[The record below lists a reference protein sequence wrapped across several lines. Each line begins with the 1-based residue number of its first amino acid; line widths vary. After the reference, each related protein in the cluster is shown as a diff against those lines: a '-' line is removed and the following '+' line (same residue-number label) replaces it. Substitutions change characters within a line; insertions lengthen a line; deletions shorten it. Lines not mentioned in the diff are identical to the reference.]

1 MTRRHVCVVILYGL
15 MIFGIKSEV
24 LAKQGFYMGLGIP
37 YNTIGGDFDGK
48 SSLIGANDLI
58 ILPEI
63 DGGLGLGI
71 LLGYGFTKDTALEL
85 SYFGTSHNAKFL
97 GGSGDVDY
105 NVLNLDLKFSFL
117 TEQPTQPYLLFGL
130 GFNQIAVKDGSVN
143 LFTGQ
148 VGDGTFTGVGFNL
161 GAGVD
166 HYFTPNISLGA
177 GLIYRIVRYDEAEG
191 VTDSGSI
198 DSKLNGDGFGLVLS
212 TAYHF

>member
-1 MTRRHVCVVILYGL
+1 MTRRLTYIAILCGL
-15 MIFGIKSEV
+15 LIWGINSEA

-63 DGGLGLGI
+63 DGGIGFGI
-71 LLGYGFTKDTALEL
+71 LLGYGFTKDMALEL
-85 SYFGTSHNAKFL
+85 SYFGTSHNAEFL
-97 GGSGDVDY
+97 GGRGDVDY

-130 GFNQIAVKDGSVN
+130 GLNEIVVKDGSVN
-143 LFTGQ
+143 FFTGQ
-148 VGDGTFTGVGFNL
+148 VGDGTFTGGSFNL

-198 DSKLNGDGFGLVLS
+198 NDKLNGDGFGLVIS

>member
-1 MTRRHVCVVILYGL
+1 MTRRLACGVFLCGL
-15 MIFGIKSEV
+15 LLLGMTSEV
-24 LAKQGFYMGLGIP
+24 LAKQGFYLGVGIP

-48 SSLIGANDLI
+48 TLLIGANDFI

-71 LLGYGFTKDTALEL
+71 LLGYGFTKEVALEL

-105 NVLNLDLKFSFL
+105 SVFNLDLKYSFL
-117 TEQPTQPYLLFGL
+117 TERPTQPYLLFGL
-130 GFNQIAVKDGSVN
+130 GFNQIVVKDGSVDF
-143 LFTGQ
+143 FTGE
-148 VGDGTFTGVGFNL
+148 VGDGTFTGLGFNL

-166 HYFTPNISLGA
+166 HYFTPHFSVGA

-198 DSKLNGDGFGLVLS
+198 DDELNGDGFGLVLS